1 MASKNERDIAETI
14 EAARLARQ
22 EGRAVFVVSTK
33 TELSQTTYPAWD
45 LAGLIEAV
53 EREGWILAH
62 TSETAVTVA
71 YLRMTCIFRR
81 HDW

>member
-1 MASKNERDIAETI
+1 MASKDEQETI
-14 EAARLARQ
+14 QAARLARQ
-22 EGRAVFVVSTK
+22 EGRTVFVVSTG
-33 TELSQTTYPAWD
+33 TELSKTTYPARG
-45 LAGLIEAV
+45 LARLIEAV